1 MFNFFIGMF
10 CLDAVCNYANERGIS
25 VKHSV
30 LRAAS
35 LLLFIDLIDENLL
48 IEKEGT

>member
-1 MFNFFIGMF
+1 M
-10 CLDAVCNYANERGIS
+10 
-25 VKHSV
+25 KHSI
-30 LRAAS
+30 LRAAF